1 MIELTTERLVLKT
14 PQAQDKWALVEHLD
28 NYEVTKW
35 LSNVPY
41 PYSVSDAEDWIQRV
55 NNTIDDERPSYQL
68 SIFLSDALIGGVGL
82 RHIESGF
89 YELGYWLS
97 ATHWGRGFATE
108 AATELLRYGHR
119 KLSIARIRAHCMKGN
134 LASENVLRKLG
145 FEVVGEVEDYSVSR
159 KESVASLRL
168 SLP

>member
-14 PQAQDKWALVEHLD
+14 PQAQDKWALVEHLN

-55 NNTIDDERPSYQL
+55 NNTIDDEEPSFQL

-82 RHIESGF
+82 RHIESGC

-97 ATHWGRGFATE
+97 QLQWGSGFATE
-108 AATELLRYGHR
+108 ATTELLRYGR
-119 KLSIARIRAHCMKGN
+119 GRLSAPRFRAHCMKGN
-134 LASENVLRKLG
+134 LASEKVLRKLG
-145 FEVVGEVEDYSVSR
+145 FELIGEVEDYSASR
-159 KESVASLRL
+159 KASVVSLKL